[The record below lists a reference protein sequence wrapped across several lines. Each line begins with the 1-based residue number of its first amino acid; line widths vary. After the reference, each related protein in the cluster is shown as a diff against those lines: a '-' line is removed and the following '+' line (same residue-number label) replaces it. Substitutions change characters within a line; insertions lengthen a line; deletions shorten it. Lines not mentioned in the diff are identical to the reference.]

1 MLEALQVANS
11 DLWLAVMGNIGI
23 PDDVRREV
31 SETTVPSID
40 DNRSSIRGSGV
51 AMLAEFAV
59 SGIVGNAAWAAFP
72 ATRQYLKAL
81 HARLRGKPPIQSSAV
96 VEALTEMARSVAG
109 PGVAVDVRSLRQ
121 LPDGSWDCEILCDGS
136 LALAQVDRSGSI
148 VVWAIADS
156 AD

>member
-11 DLWLAVMGNIGI
+11 GLWLAVVGDIDI
-23 PDDVRREV
+23 PDDIRREM
-31 SETTVPSID
+31 SGTTVPSIGD
-40 DNRSSIRGSGV
+40 GRSSSRGSGV
-51 AMLAEFAV
+51 EMLAEFAV
-59 SGIVGNAAWAAFP
+59 SGVVGNAAWAAFP
-72 ATRQYLKAL
+72 MTRQYLKAL
-81 HARLRGKPPIQSSAV
+81 HARLRGKPPVQSAAV
-96 VEALTEMARSVAG
+96 VEALTAMARSVAG

-148 VVWAIADS
+148 VVWAIADG